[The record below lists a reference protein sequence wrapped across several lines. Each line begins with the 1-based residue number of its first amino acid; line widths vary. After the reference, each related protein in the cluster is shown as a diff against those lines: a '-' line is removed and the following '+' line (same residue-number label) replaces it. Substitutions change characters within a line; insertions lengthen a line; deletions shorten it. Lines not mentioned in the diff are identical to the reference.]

1 METTT
6 PTGRQFLDPEKI
18 LRRLKLG
25 PKMVV
30 GDYGCGGGGYFA
42 VQAAQMVGGK
52 GLVWALDVYKP
63 ALSACLSKASLAG
76 LTNIKALWSD
86 LEVYRGAKAIKDQT
100 VDLGLLVNVLN
111 KSKKHEVIFRE
122 IARTLK
128 PGATLL
134 IIDWDVTG
142 FGFGPEKSDL
152 VPAEEVKSLAQG
164 VGLKLTETLEPSRY
178 HYGLVFR
185 REERK

>member
-6 PTGRQFLDPEKI
+6 PTGRQFLDPKKI

-30 GDYGCGGGGYFA
+30 GDYGCGGGCYFA
-42 VQAAQMVGGK
+42 VQAAQMVGEK

-86 LEVYRGAKAIKDQT
+86 LEVFRGAKAIKDQT

-122 IARTLK
+122 IVRTLK
-128 PGATLL
+128 PDATLL
-134 IIDWDVTG
+134 VIDWDVTG
-142 FGFGPEKSDL
+142 FGFGPEKRDL
-152 VPAEEVKSLAQG
+152 VPAGEVRGLAQG
-164 VGLKLTETLEPSRY
+164 LGLKLIETLEPSRY

-185 REERK
+185 REGK